1 MGARPTQPHNM
12 IPSRGLRWSSQ
23 TIGIGRRRIL
33 PVTTRQFSSTP
44 AQHRAHGLLSKNRA
58 SLPGT
63 SYTALRLSQTNTL
76 IRNAASIRFAS
87 TTPLPASTVAE
98 EGVEGG
104 EEGEADEEVECE
116 CWTRAVLSSG
126 RLWRK

>member
-1 MGARPTQPHNM
+1 MG
-12 IPSRGLRWSSQ
+12 SRGLRWSSQ

-63 SYTALRLSQTNTL
+63 SYTALRLSQMRDSNETSQAKKE
-76 IRNAASIRFAS
+76 IRDRKAY
-87 TTPLPASTVAE
+87 E
-98 EGVEGG
+98 EKRRVEIKQAR
-104 EEGEADEEVECE
+104 EEEERQRRALREA
-116 CWTRAVLSSG
+116 
-126 RLWRK
+126 RKARQMRK